1 MFNSLFTS
9 SFAENFSELLIT
21 LLAVLIALTLHEFAH
36 GYTAYKLGDNTAR
49 YMGRLSLNPMRHL
62 DPLGTICM
70 IFFHFG
76 WAKPVPI
83 DPRYF
88 RKPKR
93 DFAIT
98 ALMGPLTNIVV
109 GFITGFFYVLF
120 YSIFYKYGVSS
131 DIPFVYNSLYYLFEF
146 FGVFFSVNIGLGIF
160 NLIPIPP
167 FDGSRL
173 LNVILP
179 ERLYFKVMRY
189 ERQIYLALVGWLLLG
204 PWVYRAIVSL
214 PFVAS
219 NPVLSSIAK
228 IFSLS
233 GLISEATGF
242 IINRIIDLW
251 LLLPIF

>member
-1 MFNSLFTS
+1 MFNSIFTN

-36 GYTAYKLGDNTAR
+36 GLAAYKLGDSTAK
-49 YMGRLSLNPMRHL
+49 YMGRLSLNPMHHL
-62 DPLGTICM
+62 DPLGALCM

-83 DPRYF
+83 NPNNF

-98 ALMGPLTNIVV
+98 ALAGPLTNIII
-109 GFITGFFYVLF
+109 GFISGFFYILF
-120 YSIFYKYGVSS
+120 ANIFYQYGASS
-131 DIPFVYNSLYYLFEF
+131 QIPFVYNSLMYLAEF
-146 FGVFFSVNIGLGIF
+146 FAVFFSVNIGLGIF

-167 FDGSRL
+167 FDGSRI

-179 ERLYFKVMRY
+179 QRIYFKIMRY
-189 ERQIYLALVGWLLLG
+189 ERQIYLFFVGWLLLG
-204 PWVYRAIVSL
+204 PWVYRALMSL
-214 PFVAS
+214 SFVAS
-219 NPVLSSIAK
+219 NPVLSGISRV
-228 IFSLS
+228 FSLS
-233 GLISEATGF
+233 GLISDAASA
-242 IINRIIDLW
+242 IIRVIIDFW